1 MSDSGRDDQKQPDP
15 ASTIEDVAARR
26 TQGRSEEPETL
37 EEQLQ
42 TGLEDTFPAS
52 DPVAVV
58 STVIPGGKPL
68 VGVEEVLRERR
79 EKEQGDQ
86 DA

>member
-1 MSDSGRDDQKQPDP
+1 MSDNGRHDQKQPD
-15 ASTIEDVAARR
+15 AAQNSEDVSARR

-52 DPVAVV
+52 DPVSVV

-79 EKEQGDQ
+79 EKEKRDRQG
-86 DA
+86 

>member
-1 MSDSGRDDQKQPDP
+1 MSDNGRHDQKQPDP
-15 ASTIEDVAARR
+15 AQSSEDVASRR

-52 DPVAVV
+52 DPVSVV

-79 EKEQGDQ
+79 AKDEEGKDG
-86 DA
+86 

>member
-1 MSDSGRDDQKQPDP
+1 MSDSGRNDQKQPDD
-15 ASTIEDVAARR
+15 SDKEDVLARR
-26 TQGRSEEPETL
+26 TPGRSEEPGTL

-52 DPVAVV
+52 DPVSVV

-68 VGVEEVLRERR
+68 VGVEEVLRQRR
-79 EKEQGDQ
+79 EHQDKEGNG
-86 DA
+86 

>member
-1 MSDSGRDDQKQPDP
+1 MSDSGRHDQKQPDP
-15 ASTIEDVAARR
+15 TQASEDVGARR
-26 TQGRSEEPETL
+26 AQGRSEEPETL

-52 DPVAVV
+52 DPVSVV

-79 EKEQGDQ
+79 EKEEEDKNS
-86 DA
+86 